1 MADRRQEV
9 LDTLRASDSPMSILD
24 IADQLGLHVNTVR
37 FHLHVL
43 TDSGRVEQ
51 VAPTHTSPGRPPLM
65 FRAHRGMDP
74 AGPRNYEL
82 LAGALA
88 THLSAD
94 SGSSG
99 KATEAGRD
107 LGRRLAATSS
117 ATVSSDAQATDHLI
131 GTLGD
136 LGFSPRRRSSA
147 GANQIELRH
156 CPFLDL
162 VPEHQAVICPL
173 HLGLMQ
179 GVLAAQGAQITVEQL
194 EPFAEADLCL
204 AHLGSTSASSPT
216 SMSTARR

>member
-1 MADRRQEV
+1 MPMPDRRQDV
-9 LDTLRASDSPMSILD
+9 LDALRSADSPLSILD
-24 IADQLGLHVNTVR
+24 IAGQLGLHVNTVR
-37 FHLHVL
+37 FHLQVL
-43 TDSGRVEQ
+43 TANGRVEQ

-65 FRAHRGMDP
+65 YRAHRGMDP

-88 THLSAD
+88 THLGAD
-94 SGSSG
+94 RGSSG

-117 ATVSSDAQATDHLI
+117 ARTAASDVQATKHLI
-131 GTLGD
+131 VTLEE
-136 LGFSPRRRSSA
+136 LGFAPRRRTSA
-147 GANQIELRH
+147 GASQIELRH

-194 EPFAEADLCL
+194 EPFAEPDLCS
-204 AHLGSTSASSPT
+204 AHLSSPAPTSAE
-216 SMSTARR
+216 RR